1 MLLTFIVLILS
12 IVALLGWYLHKV
24 SRDISKIDWDW
35 DDDEIL

>member
-12 IVALLGWYLHKV
+12 IVALLGWYLQKV
-24 SRDISKIDWDW
+24 SRDISQIDWDW